1 VAPDEDSVV
10 TRFLFA
16 FPNGIQLRSYED
28 LNSQSESFEREVRSC
43 LSALV
48 GIQDASRMLCERST

>member
-1 VAPDEDSVV
+1 MAPDEDSVV

-16 FPNGIQLRSYED
+16 FPNGIQLKKRED

-43 LSALV
+43 LAGLS
-48 GIQDASRMLCERST
+48 GMQQERSI

>member
-16 FPNGIQLRSYED
+16 FPNGIQLRKSED
-28 LNSQSESFEREVRSC
+28 LNSQSEGFEREVRSC
-43 LSALV
+43 LSALA
-48 GIQDASRMLCERST
+48 GMQEAYAM